1 MSVVPGDRRGTV
13 DHERVCTLLPWPV
26 CGTGHGGTHLLQ
38 QEQPQL
44 WQSMWISQ
52 VQCTHE
58 VLQGPRR
65 CQWTLGST
73 GMIPPVHVQRNFTRA
88 SALKV
93 HLVCVLL
100 SSSASGRSSMHQK
113 YGVRTCAQGE
123 RSSCGGGTTVPS
135 HSPIH
140 GRVPAD
146 TKLPRLRS
154 TAYTHAGSN
163 CSHCNWW
170 CLQNNI
176 KLWQSHH
183 KLFSG

>member
-13 DHERVCTLLPWPV
+13 DHERVCTLLPWPF

-73 GMIPPVHVQRNFTRA
+73 GMIPPVHVQRLELVLWRYTWFVFCSVHQPVEEAVCIRNMVWERA
-88 SALKV
+88 HKRKEAPVEAEWQYPAVPLSMEEFQLTPSYPGWDQQHIPIQALIA
-93 HLVCVLL
+93 HIATDDVC
-100 SSSASGRSSMHQK
+100 K
-113 YGVRTCAQGE
+113 
-123 RSSCGGGTTVPS
+123 
-135 HSPIH
+135 I
-140 GRVPAD
+140 
-146 TKLPRLRS
+146 
-154 TAYTHAGSN
+154 
-163 CSHCNWW
+163 
-170 CLQNNI
+170 I
-176 KLWQSHH
+176 
-183 KLFSG
+183 